1 MAQLNSASV
10 KSNREVFRPNPI
22 FRLIAQ
28 RLAGSIITLLVI
40 AYLTLVGLLLAERGR
55 QHLPANALD
64 ALWQAAVSLVL
75 YITKHPDVYHW
86 NKQVIPAYE
95 LLGTILSRSI
105 VLLVGSIGIA
115 FFLGLALGLNA
126 ALSKRKISSGILTVL
141 SVLGVSTPSFLL
153 AMLFWVVN
161 IQYYRITGNPA
172 LPSAGFGWDTHMIM
186 PILVL
191 AMRPMAQIA
200 QVAYVTFS
208 DVLRQDYIRTAEA
221 KGLSNRVVRN
231 RHALRNLLIP
241 IFTTVGT
248 SLRFSLASL
257 PVVELFFNWP
267 GVGSALIEAIDL
279 GETALILDLL
289 LSLGLFFLLVNLI
302 IEIFFPVVDPRLREE
317 KAEEVLEEH
326 NSFLGW
332 WRGIFDILRVWIR
345 NITGRIRRNDNGEK
359 LPSLGHIE
367 KPAEK
372 VDENEVMHS
381 RRKWFVRNL
390 LTNPALIVGCL
401 LTIGLLVIVFFGP
414 MFASADPYQTNG
426 VMLIDRKVFAP
437 PFGPSAIFPW
447 GSDYVGRD
455 IQSLV
460 LNGARQTL
468 SLAFFGMLARL
479 LIGVTLG
486 ALAGWQRGGWLDR
499 WMMGAVGVWA
509 AFPITLFA
517 MILIQGLGIQHGMW
531 VFIVAIS
538 VVGWGEVAQF
548 VRGQVTAIK
557 PLSYIESARSIGAR
571 SDQIMIR
578 HVIPNLINTLVVL
591 AVLEMGGILMLLA
604 ELGYLNIF
612 MGGGFRA
619 AIGEAGAMQAVVVY
633 FSDVPEWAAL
643 IANVRQWW
651 RSYPWMA
658 LYPGLAFFLSILAFN
673 LFGEGLRR
681 FMEDSQINLSRLFNR
696 YTFSALVG
704 VVVILSLVL
713 QGASPISVY
722 RPEGMKF
729 RPEYVLADIEAL
741 SGPSLHGRETGTPEA
756 ELSAEYIAAR
766 MKASGL
772 LPAGEHGTFLQR
784 TPTPRLHLTQTPML
798 ELLDANGT
806 PALSFAYRKEF
817 AEVATGF
824 AHGDVQAEVM
834 GLAFGARIEGTQGDP
849 YGLMNTEARDRIVI
863 IHGSDF
869 ANVNRS
875 AVRGILII
883 EDETFRVDRKDIF
896 PAEGGLRQPRVGT
909 PVMTIKRELAQL
921 LLGTAGGSLGA
932 LDTMASTAP
941 AGGVLMTKPGAKVH
955 MSVMPDLV
963 EDLTSEEYVNVIGVM
978 PGTGAVE
985 GLDSQVIMVS
995 AYYDGLGVGTD
1006 GTIYPGA
1013 NDNASGVAMLF
1024 ELARLLNE
1032 SSYKPEK
1039 TILFVAWAGGERN
1052 EGLSV
1057 VKIMNGRP
1065 GGNNSTVTE
1074 VIELSGVGYGSGEGI
1089 ALGEDSSYRLVQLF
1103 EKVARKYNIS
1113 TTTRGRGPHYGREA
1127 RPGFGERKALTLSL
1141 SWDGADA
1148 LAHTPGD
1155 TIDMIDPQKL
1165 YDIGRTTLLTLLFLS
1180 RETDY

>member
-10 KSNREVFRPNPI
+10 KSYRGVARPNLI

-28 RLAGSIITLLVI
+28 RLVGSIITLLVI

-64 ALWQAAVSLVL
+64 ALRQAAVSLVL
-75 YITKHPDVYHW
+75 YVTNHPSVYHW
-86 NKQVIPAYE
+86 SHQVVPARE
-95 LLGTILSRSI
+95 LLGTILTRSI
-105 VLLVGSIGIA
+105 VLLLGSIGIA
-115 FFLGLALGLNA
+115 FFLGLALGINA
-126 ALSKRKISSGILTVL
+126 AVSKRKISSGILTIL

-153 AMLFWVVN
+153 AMLFWVLN
-161 IQYYRITGNPA
+161 IQYYKITGNPA
-172 LPSAGFGWDTHMIM
+172 LPSAGFGWDAHIIM
-186 PILVL
+186 PVLVL

-221 KGLSNRVVRN
+221 KGLSKRVVRN

-302 IEIFFPVVDPRLREE
+302 IEIFFPVLDPRLRED

-332 WRGIFDILRVWIR
+332 WRGIFEILRAWIR
-345 NITGRIRRNDNGEK
+345 NIRRRRRSDNDEK

-367 KPAEK
+367 KAAEK

-390 LTNPALIVGCL
+390 LTNPSLIVGFL
-401 LTIGLLVIVFFGP
+401 LTIGLLVIVFFGST
-414 MFASADPYQTNG
+414 FASADPYKTNG
-426 VMLIDRKVFAP
+426 VMLINGEIFAP
-437 PFGPSAIFPW
+437 PFKPSSIFPW

-531 VFIVAIS
+531 VFVVAIS
-538 VVGWGEVAQF
+538 IVGWGEVAQF

-571 SDQIMIR
+571 SDQIMSR
-578 HVIPNLINTLVVL
+578 HVIPNLINTLLVL

-619 AIGEAGAMQAVVVY
+619 AIGEVGAMQPVVVY

-681 FMEDSQINLSRLFNR
+681 FLEDSQVNLSRLFNR

-704 VVVILSLVL
+704 TVVILSLVL
-713 QGASPISVY
+713 QGASPMSIY
-722 RPEGMKF
+722 RPDGMKF
-729 RPEYVLADIEAL
+729 KSENVLRDIEAL
-741 SGPSLHGRETGTPEA
+741 TQPNLQGRETGTPGA
-756 ELSAEYIAAR
+756 EMAAEYIAAR
-766 MKASGL
+766 MKDSGL
-772 LPAGEHGTFLQR
+772 LPAGEHGTFFQR
-784 TPTPRLHLTQTPML
+784 TPTPRLHLTQTPVL
-798 ELLDANGT
+798 ELLDASGT
-806 PALSFAYRKEF
+806 PATAFAYRKDF
-817 AEVATGF
+817 AEIATGF
-824 AHGDVQAEVM
+824 AHGDVQAEIM
-834 GLAFGARIEGTQGDP
+834 GLAFGVRIESTKGGDP
-849 YGLMNTEARDRIVI
+849 YGLMNTDARDRIVI
-863 IHGSDF
+863 VRAADLP
-869 ANVNRS
+869 NVNRG
-875 AVRGILII
+875 AVNGILVV
-883 EDETFRVDRKDIF
+883 EDETFRVERKDLF
-896 PAEGGLRQPRVGT
+896 PAEGGLRQPHFVI
-909 PVMTIKRELAQL
+909 PIMTIKRELAEML
-921 LLGTAGGSLGA
+921 LATAGSG
-932 LDTMASTAP
+932 LDDLDAMASTAP
-941 AGGVLMTKPGAKVH
+941 AGGVLMTRPGAKVH
-955 MSVMPDLV
+955 MSVMPEVV
-963 EDLTSEEYVNVIGVM
+963 EDLTSEDYINVIGVM

-1013 NDNASGVAMLF
+1013 NDNASGVATLF
-1024 ELARLLNE
+1024 ELARLLKE
-1032 SSYKPEK
+1032 SSYEPEK
-1039 TILFVAWAGGERN
+1039 TIIFVAWAGGERN

-1057 VKIMNGRP
+1057 VNIMNGRP
-1065 GGNNSTVTE
+1065 GGNSLTVTE

-1103 EKVARKYNIS
+1103 QKVAGKYHIS

-1155 TIDMIDPQKL
+1155 TFEMIDPQKL
-1165 YDIGRTTLLTLLFLS
+1165 YDVGRTTLLTLLVLS